1 MFNGGN
7 ISRKNCNFLQIIEFF
22 TNQNI
27 LLTASYYAPIVP
39 IYYASYLL
47 HIRPKLWKLCKSQCT
62 YQVQTM
68 PEQNLLFAKLNFQN
82 SFILFDIER
91 KIHVFHR
98 EWGQNPL
105 PPFVSWNLQRIILDT
120 LHGNI
125 QPIVITK
132 PKR

>member
-1 MFNGGN
+1 MFNGRN
-7 ISRKNCNFLQIIEFF
+7 ISRKNCNFLQIIQFF

-27 LLTASYYAPIVP
+27 SLTASYYAPIVP

-47 HIRPKLWKLCKSQCT
+47 HTRPKFWKLCKSQYT
-62 YQVQTM
+62 YQCTQC
-68 PEQNLLFAKLNFQN
+68 LSKIYFLRKLNFQN
-82 SFILFDIER
+82 SLILFDIGR

-98 EWGQNPL
+98 EWGQNPI

-120 LHGNI
+120 LHENI